1 MKKGDPPQDPTRQL
15 PVLDVVDRSRRRE
28 ARTVLAYDSE
38 PPAHDKK
45 HNEAGAMLDA
55 ENELRVSDD
64 LAADLRAFFG
74 VRVASR
80 LRSVLERIETLASG
94 LELNRDHL
102 VRPVGS
108 FVVRSIFVGKQG
120 AVDLLAVLVDCRRV
134 GFVLAQTKCKTGGKV
149 MIVNGSFLSQ

>member
-1 MKKGDPPQDPTRQL
+1 MKEGDPPQNAASQL
-15 PVLDVVDRSRRRE
+15 PVLDVVNRSRRRE
-28 ARTVLAYDSE
+28 SRTVPAYDPK

-45 HNEAGAMLDA
+45 HDKAGAMLDA
-55 ENELRVSDD
+55 EDELRISDD
-64 LAADLRAFFG
+64 LSPDLPAFFC
-74 VRVASR
+74 VRVANR
-80 LRSVLERIETLASG
+80 LGSILERIEALASG

-149 MIVNGSFLSQ
+149 MIVNGSFLS